1 MQGSA
6 KYTSLRVKTART
18 DNQLLYMQVIRD
30 VPSLLTVQSP
40 IFMTTPGALKSL
52 NFLRDPGLLS
62 PETGCRRC
70 PHGVHVA
77 GETLPVEVELLDA
90 FHNRITFCFS
100 GQSCEYLPDATV
112 AAQLISSASDEQ
124 EGTLAGQ
131 LTDEGEAGSL
141 AFTDLSVELA
151 GPEYVLRLCMVDE
164 LANPVIAAK
173 RRQSYGLEQRL
184 CAAGGNHLQVQVD
197 SKPFAVVPSRP
208 AALKILAMS
217 VNSGEFEKLPVQ
229 PEIEIVDTFGNT
241 VDRDCYRAECA
252 ALNHTCNSTGL
263 SACPVHIDVSLAGAS
278 NVSRVQGTTMV
289 SDLHGVA
296 KFTDISILAD
306 SSEWPGPFVKC
317 VCPMGV
323 CKLCSASDCTHPA
336 PFPYYSLQFQADPT
350 ADGYALATLDTDI
363 TLHRRAQS
371 MKIIVQPALIV
382 AREVF
387 ASDIVIEVLDCARSV
402 AIFDTSYVLAAM
414 DDNAGGGT
422 LSGKTTVQLRNGLA
436 IFSNLGI
443 DLFGNGYTLK
453 FSYAGT
459 AAVSNVK
466 SRPFR
471 VERPVEILEQ
481 VQISSFRGRVTAG
494 VSFDVEAVQPVVE
507 LRGLDGKKLANTV
520 LPVTASISALM
531 DPGSWQNW

>member
-1 MQGSA
+1 
-6 KYTSLRVKTART
+6 
-18 DNQLLYMQVIRD
+18 
-30 VPSLLTVQSP
+30 
-40 IFMTTPGALKSL
+40 
-52 NFLRDPGLLS
+52 
-62 PETGCRRC
+62 
-70 PHGVHVA
+70 
-77 GETLPVEVELLDA
+77 
-90 FHNRITFCFS
+90 
-100 GQSCEYLPDATV
+100 
-112 AAQLISSASDEQ
+112 
-124 EGTLAGQ
+124 
-131 LTDEGEAGSL
+131 
-141 AFTDLSVELA
+141 
-151 GPEYVLRLCMVDE
+151 
-164 LANPVIAAK
+164 
-173 RRQSYGLEQRL
+173 
-184 CAAGGNHLQVQVD
+184 
-197 SKPFAVVPSRP
+197 
-208 AALKILAMS
+208 
-217 VNSGEFEKLPVQ
+217 
-229 PEIEIVDTFGNT
+229 
-241 VDRDCYRAECA
+241 
-252 ALNHTCNSTGL
+252 
-263 SACPVHIDVSLAGAS
+263 
-278 NVSRVQGTTMV
+278 
-289 SDLHGVA
+289 
-296 KFTDISILAD
+296 
-306 SSEWPGPFVKC
+306 
-317 VCPMGV
+317 
-323 CKLCSASDCTHPA
+323 
-336 PFPYYSLQFQADPT
+336 
-350 ADGYALATLDTDI
+350 
-363 TLHRRAQS
+363 

-402 AIFDTSYVLAAM
+402 AIFDTSYVSAAM